1 MSKEQQVSTIAL
13 EAIDRAATQH
23 AFEQHPAL
31 ASWAH
36 GSIDR
41 ESIRA
46 FAPQLYMLLDVWPRM
61 VSAAHAISEDR
72 AVRRELVAAL
82 QALEGANP
90 SPAERWLQTCA
101 ALGLFSDT
109 VRAAAPSEATEACIN
124 DLTYLA
130 GSSSSA
136 AIASLMMFA
145 RNVRILCRSAQQGS
159 STLGLSDGPG
169 AAFFDD
175 VSYTAEVQERGLR
188 SALAIAAA
196 GDARRI
202 PNIEHAA
209 LATQVAMRGMFT
221 ASMQTLTTA

>member
-13 EAIDRAATQH
+13 EMIDRAAAQH
-23 AFEQHPAL
+23 AFDQHPAL
-31 ASWAH
+31 ESWAT

-41 ESIRA
+41 EALRA
-46 FAPQLYMLLDVWPRM
+46 FAPQLYMLFDAWPRM
-61 VSAAHAISEDR
+61 VSAAHAISDDR
-72 AVRRELVAAL
+72 TVRRELVAAL
-82 QALEGANP
+82 QALEGTNP

-101 ALGLFSDT
+101 ALGLFSDS
-109 VRAAAPSEATEACIN
+109 VRAATPSEATEACIN

-136 AIASLMMFA
+136 AIASLIMFA
-145 RNVRILCRSAQQGS
+145 RNIRILCRKAHQGAPA
-159 STLGLSDGPG
+159 LGLSDGPG

-196 GDARRI
+196 ADSERMS
-202 PNIEHAA
+202 NIEHAA

-221 ASMQTLTTA
+221 ASMQVLSPA